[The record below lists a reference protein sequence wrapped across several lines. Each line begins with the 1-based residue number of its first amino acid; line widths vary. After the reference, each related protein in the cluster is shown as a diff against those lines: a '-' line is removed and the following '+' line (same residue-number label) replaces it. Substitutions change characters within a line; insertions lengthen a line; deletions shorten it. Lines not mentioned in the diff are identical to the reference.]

1 MEDIQDKKSFVRTF
15 NQYVDAKKKE
25 VLFLKMFFVSVT
37 IVVVCILYYAYSIVD
52 RASDKILVVNTG
64 GQFLPVETT
73 ELDELYKTLLAAHC
87 YSVAYYVNTFDVNNI
102 KNNQARA
109 SFLVAQ
115 ADLNAVYAKYQYDN
129 AYLDAINRGVIYRCE
144 FERINSIRQLGNGSE
159 YEVTFTS
166 SLNIIDGLGSK
177 RFNVI
182 SKGTAIRVT
191 PRFPENPTGFY
202 FKNYIQEYKSVD

>member
-115 ADLNAVYAKYQYDN
+115 ADLNAVYAKYQHDN